1 MHIRNILT
9 HPKNLSAE
17 LHELAEEFKHHAV
30 TVEEVI
36 RVLQERAY
44 TLLIIILALPFC
56 APVTLP
62 GLSTPLGLVIAITA
76 GRFALGLPP
85 WLPQKLLRTEL
96 PPRFFRRLL
105 EGASRL
111 IGLLEWVL
119 RPRLPA
125 LTATRRLVRLHA
137 LMVCI
142 AACTLLIPAPIPF
155 SNLLPA
161 LGILLGAAG
170 VMERD
175 GLAILAGYF
184 FTAAGVAYFVVVAVL
199 GAEAWDYASAWLAR
213 VL

>member
-9 HPKNLSAE
+9 HPKSLSAE
-17 LHELAEEFKHHAV
+17 LHDLAEEFKHHAV

-44 TLLIIILALPFC
+44 TLLIVLFALPFC

-62 GLSTPLGLVIAITA
+62 GLSTPLGLVIAIMA

-96 PPRFFRRLL
+96 PPRFFRQLL
-105 EGASRL
+105 EGASR
-111 IGLLEWVL
+111 IIALLEKVL

-125 LTATRRLVRLHA
+125 LTATPRLVRLHA
-137 LMVCI
+137 FMVCL
-142 AACTLLIPAPIPF
+142 AAITLLIPAPIPF

-184 FTAAGVAYFVVVAVL
+184 FTGVGIAYFVIIAIM
-199 GAEAWDYASAWLAR
+199 GAEAWDYVSDWLAR
-213 VL
+213 VF